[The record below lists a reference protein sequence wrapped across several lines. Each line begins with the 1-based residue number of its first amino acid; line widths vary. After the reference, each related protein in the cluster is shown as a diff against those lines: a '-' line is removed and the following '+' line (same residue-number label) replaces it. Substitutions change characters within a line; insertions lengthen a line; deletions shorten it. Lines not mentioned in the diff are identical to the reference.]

1 MIQEIEYLAGTS
13 SGAQT
18 AALLCCGYNSNE
30 LKEALKN
37 APWEKIL
44 NGKLFSFKG
53 INSPTPKADKSLA
66 IPLTPKQSPL
76 FGVISISITGSSIPK

>member
-1 MIQEIEYLAGTS
+1 MFLTFLKDLPKIEGHKYFFS
-13 SGAQT
+13 SGRLTSQFIE
-18 AALLCCGYNSNE
+18 E
-30 LKEALKN
+30 LN
-37 APWEKIL
+37 WSF
-44 NGKLFSFKG
+44 KLFNFKG